1 MSDKRTNEKRR
12 EFLKGALVGGGAA
25 VVAVASGGALAAPV
39 DAKQTASAQPEAQP
53 QGYHVTP
60 HILEY
65 YKTAQF

>member
-12 EFLKGALVGGGAA
+12 EFLKGALVGSGAA
-25 VVAVASGGALAAPV
+25 VVAIASGGALAAPE
-39 DAKQTASAQPEAQP
+39 DAKETAAARPKTEH